1 DSDTI
6 PAMAGSL
13 AGALHGI
20 EVVPADLYETVKS
33 VNSEDMEALAAGLT
47 EIAWRR
53 VNANRAA

>member
-1 DSDTI
+1 
-6 PAMAGSL
+6 MAGSL

-20 EVVPADLYETVKS
+20 GAVPLGLYETVKS

-53 VNANRAA
+53 VNSPPTAKGHEES